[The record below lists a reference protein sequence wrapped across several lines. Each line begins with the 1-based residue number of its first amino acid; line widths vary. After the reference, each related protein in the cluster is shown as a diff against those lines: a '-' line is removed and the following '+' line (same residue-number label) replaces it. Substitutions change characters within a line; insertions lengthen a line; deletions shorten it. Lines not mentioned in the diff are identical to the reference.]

1 MTKSGSINHIAG
13 RGIGSWN
20 LVTDTTVSASMAAT
34 MADIT
39 NTDAA
44 GDPFTGAFA
53 VGSSRTTTDF
63 VIAASGFDYATA
75 DVETATAAYNPG
87 VKVTSV
93 TPTVDAVYIFSV
105 NGTITLLKV
114 TEIEATYNG
123 GGWVGYLGRMTFDY
137 KK

>member
-20 LVTDTTVSASMAAT
+20 LVTDTKVSASMAAT

-39 NTDAA
+39 NTDVA
-44 GDPFTGAFA
+44 GDPFTGAFS

-63 VIAASGFDYATA
+63 VVAAKGFDYAAA
-75 DVETATAAYNPG
+75 DVETATAAYNSG
-87 VKVTSV
+87 TKVTSA
-93 TPTVDAVYIFSV
+93 TPKADAVYIFSV
-105 NGTITLLKV
+105 SGTITLVKI
-114 TEIEATYNG
+114 TEIDATFNG
-123 GGWVGYLGRMTFDY
+123 GGWVGKLGRMTFEY